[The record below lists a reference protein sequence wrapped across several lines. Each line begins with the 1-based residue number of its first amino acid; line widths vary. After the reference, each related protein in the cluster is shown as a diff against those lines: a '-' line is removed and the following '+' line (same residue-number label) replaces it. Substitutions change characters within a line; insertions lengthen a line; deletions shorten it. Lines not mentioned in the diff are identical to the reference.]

1 MKKVSVFQE
10 MDENLRRREDQESKK
25 ALEYHGNKSFKLSLT
40 GQPRASH
47 QKKNVRALVTHKL

>member
-10 MDENLRRREDQESKK
+10 MDENLRKREEEERKE

-40 GQPRASH
+40 G
-47 QKKNVRALVTHKL
+47 